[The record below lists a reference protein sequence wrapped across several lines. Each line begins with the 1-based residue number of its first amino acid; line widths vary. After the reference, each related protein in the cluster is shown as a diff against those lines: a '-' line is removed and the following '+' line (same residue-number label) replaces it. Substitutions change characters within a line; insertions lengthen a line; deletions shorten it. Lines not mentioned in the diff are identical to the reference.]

1 MAFKPPSSELQFCFV
16 AVLVSLFSV
25 TLLAQTSGEI
35 AYPLS
40 SAVPSLSSCGQSPDT
55 CSPTSSTIAQPGDL
69 NQNDADGSNRRHEGD
84 WVRSWMGRVAKARAS
99 QPHFV
104 SPLVTTHVML
114 VQQYRFDI
122 SRQGDPTGA
131 TVTSNYGASR
141 GLEIVPVTRLE
152 VGIFP
157 PGYFAHQSSV
167 PDGFGDLSW
176 QVKFRAFSATEGKGD
191 YFVGLFLAGSLPTGT
206 PPNGLGHTAFSPAFA
221 VAKGLGR
228 CDVQTTIGANLPASG
243 TTVLGR

>member
-1 MAFKPPSSELQFCFV
+1 MAFKPPSPELQFCFV
-16 AVLVSLFSV
+16 AVLISLSSA
-25 TLLAQTSGEI
+25 TLRAHTSSGI
-35 AYPLS
+35 IYPLS
-40 SAVPSLSSCGQSPDT
+40 SAMRSLSSCGQPPDE
-55 CSPTSSTIAQPGDL
+55 CSLTSATVAHPGDS
-69 NQNDADGSNRRHEGD
+69 NQNDADANNSRHKGD
-84 WVRSWMGRVAKARAS
+84 WVRSWMRRVAKARAS

-157 PGYFAHQSSV
+157 PSYVAHQSSV

-176 QVKFRAFSATEGKGD
+176 QVKFRAFSATEGKGALD
-191 YFVGLFLAGSLPTGT
+191 STSFIRRDNRAPGAMRSQNPGVSGSAP
-206 PPNGLGHTAFSPAFA
+206 
-221 VAKGLGR
+221 KGG
-228 CDVQTTIGANLPASG
+228 
-243 TTVLGR
+243 